1 VDARQPTAPLGS
13 LGMASTDLDAA
24 FGGVPSVP
32 SSQPTGGGDFDAF
45 GGFGEAAGGTDL
57 PSSGGGFD
65 DFSDFGAPP
74 PAAAPPAA
82 MGGMGDLGLLMPSSA
97 PTPSA
102 APPAGDDPFGFGG
115 ADFATA
121 PAAASGATGGGGGMM
136 DMDFSMLGSPPKAG
150 AAGQSDQVLNSTMV
164 CTLASRVLHPSRL
177 ARTPR
182 TYARTR
188 A

>member
-1 VDARQPTAPLGS
+1 MAQPVTAKTS
-13 LGMASTDLDAA
+13 AD
-24 FGGVPSVP
+24 
-32 SSQPTGGGDFDAF
+32 GGDRHVRYGASSMQGWRKGQEDAHITRF
-45 GGFGEAAGGTDL
+45 GL
-57 PSSGGGFD
+57 
-65 DFSDFGAPP
+65 
-74 PAAAPPAA
+74 
-82 MGGMGDLGLLMPSSA
+82 
-97 PTPSA
+97 
-102 APPAGDDPFGFGG
+102 GG

-182 TYARTR
+182 TSARTR